1 MYKRIVVPLDGFAR
15 VKRASDSHSFL
26 FVLLLAL
33 ALFLGGCGA
42 SSGPTQSPVPT
53 STPHRE
59 LTGTISELSL
69 PVPRFLPGDIT
80 SGSDSNLWFTAL
92 AEKTPTGIVERITP
106 QGAVKVFPLPSGSFS
121 NSITSGP
128 DGNLWI
134 KEPGKIGR
142 ITTTGTISEFPLSSS
157 TNVDTEN
164 WPATLYGGTLWG
176 DITTGPDHAVWFTEP
191 SLSTSEGGKIGRITT
206 TGTISE
212 FTISKIEPFGI
223 TPGSDGNI
231 WFTAID
237 YSKFGGVIGRI
248 TPTGSI
254 RLFPL
259 PKGFFSLY
267 IIPGPDGN
275 LWFKEADLDGWN
287 DKIGRITPT
296 GTISEF
302 PVPNPLCNVNGITAG
317 PDNAIWFTED
327 TTNHNEQG
335 KIGRVTLT
343 GAISE
348 FPLPTPSG
356 GPASITVGPDD
367 NLWFTEVLGNKI
379 GHLI

>member
-1 MYKRIVVPLDGFAR
+1 MFKRIIVSLDGFAR
-15 VKRASDSHSFL
+15 VQHASWNRSFL
-26 FVLLLAL
+26 FVLLLVL
-33 ALFLGGCGA
+33 ALFSGGCGA
-42 SSGPTQSPVPT
+42 ASGPAQSPLPT

-59 LTGTISELSL
+59 LTGTISEFSL
-69 PVPRFLPGDIT
+69 PDSRFLPGDIAA
-80 SGSDSNLWFTAL
+80 SSDGNLWFTAL
-92 AEKTPTGIVERITP
+92 AEKSPIGIVGRITP
-106 QGAVKVFPLPSGSFS
+106 HGSVNVFPLPSGSFS

-142 ITTTGTISEFPLSSS
+142 ITTTGTIREFPLSSS
-157 TNVDTEN
+157 AQVDTTN

-176 DITTGPDHAVWFTEP
+176 DITTGPDHALWFTEP
-191 SLSTSEGGKIGRITT
+191 PLSLTENGKIGRITT

-212 FTISKIEPFGI
+212 FNTSKIHPYGI
-223 TPGSDGNI
+223 TPGSDGNL
-231 WFTAID
+231 WFTALD
-237 YSKFGGVIGRI
+237 SSKFEGVIGRI
-248 TPTGSI
+248 TPAGSI

-259 PKGFFSLY
+259 PKGFFSFY
-267 IIPGPDGN
+267 IISGPDGN

-302 PVPNPLCNVNGITAG
+302 PVPDQLSNVNGITAG

-327 TTNHNEQG
+327 TTNHNENG
-335 KIGRVTLT
+335 KIGRITLT
-343 GAISE
+343 GSISE

-356 GPASITVGPDD
+356 GPGGITVGFDG
-367 NLWFTEVLGNKI
+367 NLWFTEMLGHKI
-379 GHLI
+379 GCLT